1 MFWKRVVAYVVWNS
15 LYTSTGQLTLKRNIE
30 ENLIP
35 NSAYIYR
42 LRKIFLGS
50 TVSEIMYLIYES
62 IPTIHGANN
71 PKNVTLFHLMFYVA
85 VDV

>member
-42 LRKIFLGS
+42 LRKIFLWS

-62 IPTIHGANN
+62 IPTFGDNN
-71 PKNVTLFHLMFYVA
+71 PKNITFFHLMFYVA
-85 VDV
+85 VYV